1 MLLGGSRIWQ
11 QSFVLI
17 FVKTGLSLIPGNT
30 VVLEGGHYTHP
41 VVCVIRITTRGIRS
55 ADLSVWEA
63 REAGCCARLL
73 AGRGKWSLPRA
84 PWAPHSIP
92 LVVACHECQG
102 GHVPGPHTRRP
113 VLARTGATSPS
124 GATVPAVPDA
134 EESGDVGAIF
144 VLFLLRVHDKGL
156 KLMFRKTKPPTRAL
170 PLTRSE
176 ARWPPWESPW
186 RSAATLQPCCTDL

>member
-144 VLFLLRVHDKGL
+144 LLFLLRVHDKGL
-156 KLMFRKTKPPTRAL
+156 KLMFRKTKSPYTSSPSD
-170 PLTRSE
+170 SE
-176 ARWPPWESPW
+176 
-186 RSAATLQPCCTDL
+186 RSALAPMGEPLALSRHAAALLY